1 MVTSRFA
8 FFVSLHANT
17 VPAKTLGCSTRSL
30 QAGMAASC
38 EAKLSSGHSF
48 IKKYRRGSFPQPLE
62 VATDLVL
69 PYGLQAGKVLVQ
81 RGLSCVTQPFKP
93 LRHADL
99 INRTFRFL
107 DKRTPPGRLRFPRA
121 VSVFQFAFLPFY
133 CAWLTATA
141 QATVAPTMGLLPM
154 PMRPIISTCAGTEED
169 PANCASECMRPM
181 VSVMP

>member
-1 MVTSRFA
+1 MV
-8 FFVSLHANT
+8 
-17 VPAKTLGCSTRSL
+17 
-30 QAGMAASC
+30 ASC
-38 EAKLSSGHSF
+38 EAKLSWGHSF
-48 IKKYRRGSFPQPLE
+48 IKKSIAEALFRGPWRLQPNLM
-62 VATDLVL
+62 L
-69 PYGLQAGKVLVQ
+69 PYGLQTGKALAQ
-81 RGLSCVTQPFKP
+81 RGFLAYPFKP

-99 INRTFRFL
+99 KNRTFRFL
-107 DKRTPPGRLRFPRA
+107 DKRTPPERLRFPRA